1 MPLIEIVSEPDMSGA
16 EEAEDY
22 ARKVRAALQ
31 FAGVSD
37 CKMQEG
43 SIRFDVNL
51 SVKPKGSTKLGTRT
65 EMKNLNSFRSLVRAI
80 EYEQKRQ
87 ISVIEKGGEVVQET
101 LRWDDAKSKTIA
113 MRSKENAHDY
123 RYFPDPDLVPVV
135 LTDEYINNIKAQMPQ
150 MPDVKYKIYTQQYGL
165 NASDALRLT
174 EDRQISELFEN
185 AVKAGADANA
195 CANMILVDLYALLKE
210 QGCDISGVKL
220 SYTDIASLVK
230 MTKNGS
236 INNVTAKKVLAKVVQ
251 TGLSPE
257 DIVKK
262 EGLTQVN
269 DIGEISNIV
278 REVIKENPQSA
289 ADIKA
294 GKTKAASFIVGRVM
308 RLTKGKANP
317 ALVNQIIDEII
328 KSE

>member
-1 MPLIEIVSEPDMSGA
+1 M
-16 EEAEDY
+16 
-22 ARKVRAALQ
+22 
-31 FAGVSD
+31 
-37 CKMQEG
+37 
-43 SIRFDVNL
+43 
-51 SVKPKGSTKLGTRT
+51 
-65 EMKNLNSFRSLVRAI
+65 
-80 EYEQKRQ
+80 
-87 ISVIEKGGEVVQET
+87 
-101 LRWDDAKSKTIA
+101 
-113 MRSKENAHDY
+113 
-123 RYFPDPDLVPVV
+123 
-135 LTDEYINNIKAQMPQ
+135 
-150 MPDVKYKIYTQQYGL
+150 
-165 NASDALRLT
+165 
-174 EDRQISELFEN
+174 
-185 AVKAGADANA
+185 
-195 CANMILVDLYALLKE
+195 
-210 QGCDISGVKL
+210 
-220 SYTDIASLVK
+220 
-230 MTKNGS
+230 
-236 INNVTAKKVLAKVVQ
+236 Q